1 MGVGCREGN
10 GWSHQ
15 YCRRQW
21 SLVDSEHLRYRYMNA
36 WDAAMQRLD
45 QEYGFLSSQHLLV
58 SCSDDKEQVGAS
70 LPCGRASVSPL
81 ALHGGA
87 CGRKYRQ

>member
-1 MGVGCREGN
+1 MNERMCGCWVCREGN

-21 SLVDSEHLRYRYMNA
+21 SLVDSEHLRYKYMNA

-58 SCSDDKEQVGAS
+58 SCSDDKEQVPASFASWKGITLAAGA
-70 LPCGRASVSPL
+70 A
-81 ALHGGA
+81 
-87 CGRKYRQ
+87 